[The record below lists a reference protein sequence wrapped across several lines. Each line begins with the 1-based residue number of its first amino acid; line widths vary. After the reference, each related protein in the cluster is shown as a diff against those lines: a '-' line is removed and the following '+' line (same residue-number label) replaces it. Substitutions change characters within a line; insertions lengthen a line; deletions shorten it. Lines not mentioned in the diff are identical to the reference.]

1 MGDAATRGGQREEG
15 RLDAEAGA
23 PLACS
28 PRGEHWALWSR
39 SPDVSGKGAL
49 SPGGRP
55 VAAAA
60 HKGHSTTP
68 QFPPPGTAGQ
78 QHLAQGRDSSVEW
91 WGEGCPLTAGGRGG
105 DQKAGAC
112 GKWG

>member
-1 MGDAATRGGQREEG
+1 MLLGGAVTRRGQGEEG

-28 PRGEHWALWSR
+28 PRGEYWALWSS

-68 QFPPPGTAGQ
+68 WFPP
-78 QHLAQGRDSSVEW
+78 QGSTLRRVGAALW
-91 WGEGCPLTAGGRGG
+91 NVGERGCPLTAGGRGG
-105 DQKAGAC
+105 DQKEGAC